1 MENLDRGVVAVRA
14 TESGAFVSWRLLGTE
29 AADVAFNI
37 YRSTDGGVLVKLNKT
52 PLTQST
58 NFTDD
63 TADFSRSNT
72 YAIRAVSRDTGKEL
86 PCGDTPGDTKT
97 ATVLNTLPANAPV
110 RQYIPV
116 PLRIPEGGT
125 TPDGVAYT
133 YNAND
138 CSVGDLDGDGEY
150 EIVVKWDP
158 TNSHDNAHDG
168 YTGNVYL
175 DAYKLDGT
183 FFWRID
189 LGRNIRAG
197 AHYTQFQVYD
207 LDGDGIA
214 EVACKTADG
223 TVDGT
228 GKIIGDAKA
237 DYRNGR
243 GRILSGP
250 EYLTVFNGRT
260 GAAMATVDYVPPR
273 GGDGSGWGD
282 SRGNRSD
289 RFLACVA
296 YLDGQRPSLVM
307 CRGYYTRA
315 VIAAWDWRDGK
326 LTQRW
331 VFDSDDGTPGNE
343 SYRGQGAHSVL
354 VGDVDGDGRDELI
367 YGAAAIDHDGKG
379 LYSTGLGHGDAQHL
393 TVMDPSGKDMQVW
406 MVHEGPKQY
415 RDAAIEFRDARTGR
429 LIFGRSGEKWG
440 DVGRGVAADID
451 PRTPGYEMWASRGAL
466 YDCKG
471 NVVSE
476 KMPRQKNFL
485 LWWDGDFLRELLD
498 DVTISKWN
506 WKTEK
511 SDVLFTDAE
520 CDSNNGTKATP
531 CLSGDIFGDWREEV
545 IWRTKDNRELRI
557 YTTTIPTRHR
567 LFTLMHDRQ
576 YRTAIAWQNT
586 AYNQPPHPSFYLGEG
601 MTPPPQPNIQTAR
614 KLTRELKE

>member
-14 TESGAFVSWRLLGTE
+14 SESSAFVSWRLLGTE
-29 AADVAFNI
+29 TADAAFDI
-37 YRSTDGGVLVKLNKT
+37 YRSTDGGAPVKLNKT
-52 PLTQST
+52 PLAQGT
-58 NFTDD
+58 NFTDHA
-63 TADFSRSNT
+63 ADFSRGNT
-72 YAIRAVSRDTGKEL
+72 YTVRAVSREAGKEL
-86 PCGDTPGDTKT
+86 PRDDVKAAT
-97 ATVLNTLPANAPV
+97 APNTLPANAPV
-110 RQYIPV
+110 RQYISV

-125 TPDGVAYT
+125 TPDGAAYA
-133 YNAND
+133 YNASD

-183 FFWRID
+183 FLWRID
-189 LGRNIRAG
+189 LGKNIRAG

-228 GKIIGDAKA
+228 GRIIGDAKA
-237 DYRNGR
+237 DYRNER

-260 GAAMATVDYVPPR
+260 GATMATVDYVPPR

-282 SRGNRSD
+282 PRGNRVD

-296 YLDGQRPSLVM
+296 YLDGRRPSLVM

-326 LTQRW
+326 LTRRW
-331 VFDSDDGTPGNE
+331 VFDSDDGTPGNRD
-343 SYRGQGAHSVL
+343 YRGQGAHNVL
-354 VGDVDGDGRDELI
+354 VGDVDHDGCDEII

-406 MVHEGPKQY
+406 MVHESPKQY
-415 RDAAIEFRDARTGR
+415 RDAAIEFRDARTGK
-429 LIFGRSGEKWG
+429 LIFGRAGEEWG

-471 NVVSE
+471 NVISE
-476 KMPRQKNFL
+476 KTPRQKNFL

-498 DVTISKWN
+498 GVTISKWN
-506 WKTEK
+506 WETEK

-520 CDSNNGTKATP
+520 CASNNGTKATP

-545 IWRTKDNRELRI
+545 VWRTKDNRELRI
-557 YTTTIPTRHR
+557 YTTTIPTTHR

-601 MTPPPQPNIQTAR
+601 MTPPPWPGIQAAR
-614 KLTRELKE
+614 QFTRGSKE